1 MWSINSETCSNKRQ
15 EVQHERRAHPSRSR
29 SSDGRNLERGGL
41 PGVRTFVENNPRL
54 SGIPQWV
61 IEYLIDRV
69 EKLEA
74 EVARLKEGA
83 A

>member
-1 MWSINSETCSNKRQ
+1 MSAGLTQAEAEAQTRK
-15 EVQHERRAHPSRSR
+15 
-29 SSDGRNLERGGL
+29 NLERGGL
-41 PGVRTFVENNPRL
+41 PGVRTYVENNPRL

-74 EVARLKEGA
+74 EVTRLTEGA